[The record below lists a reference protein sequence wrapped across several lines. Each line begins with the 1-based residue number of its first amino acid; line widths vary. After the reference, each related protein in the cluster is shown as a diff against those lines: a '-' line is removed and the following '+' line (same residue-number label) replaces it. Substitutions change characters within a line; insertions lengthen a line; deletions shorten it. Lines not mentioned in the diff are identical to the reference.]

1 MGGYLAKRALLALAV
16 AVTVS
21 LVNFTMVLL
30 SGDIAVSIAGP
41 TATYEQLER
50 IRRDLGLDQPI
61 VVQYL
66 RWLGNAVRGDF
77 GDSLFYRTPVADLI
91 LERLP
96 VTLTLGISAIVF
108 TILVAIPLGVV
119 AALRPN
125 SWIDRAALSLAV
137 AGQAM
142 PSFWFGLMLIV
153 LFSVMFPIL
162 PPSGAESWEY
172 FIMPTVVLGYSAM
185 PAVMRLT
192 RSGMIE
198 VLTSDYIRT
207 AYAKGLRHF
216 KVLFKHALRNAVI
229 PVVSLAAVQF
239 GYMLA
244 GSIIVES
251 IFALHG
257 TGFLAWEAMKTADL
271 PVVQAILFVF
281 SLFYIVLTFLSDM
294 LNAWLDPRIRIG

>member
-1 MGGYLAKRALLALAV
+1 MGSYLLKRLLLALAV

-21 LVNFTMVLL
+21 LVNFTMVLM
-30 SGDIAVSIAGP
+30 SGDIAVSIGGP
-41 TATYEQLER
+41 TATYEQLDQ
-50 IRRDLGLDQPI
+50 IRRDLGLDRPI

-66 RWLGNAVRGDF
+66 NWLGNALRGDF
-77 GDSLFYRTPVADLI
+77 GDSLFYRTPVAALI
-91 LERLP
+91 VERLP
-96 VTLTLGISAIVF
+96 VTLTLGISAILF
-108 TILVAIPLGVV
+108 TTLIAIPLGVV

-125 SWIDRAALSLAV
+125 SWIDRTALSLAV

-153 LFSVMFPIL
+153 LFSVIFPIL
-162 PPSGAESWEY
+162 PPSGAEGWEY

-207 AYAKGLRHF
+207 AYAKGLRNF

-244 GSIIVES
+244 GSIVVES

-271 PVVQAILFVF
+271 PVVQAILFFF
-281 SLFYIVLTFLSDM
+281 STFYILLTFLADM

>member
-30 SGDIAVSIAGP
+30 SGDIPVSIGGP
-41 TATYEQLER
+41 TATYEQLDR

>member
-1 MGGYLAKRALLALAV
+1 MAAYLVRRLLLAV
-16 AVTVS
+16 AVAITVS
-21 LVNFTMVLL
+21 LVNFSLVLL
-30 SGDIAVSIAGP
+30 SGDIAVSIGGP
-41 TATYEQLER
+41 TATYEQLDQ
-50 IRRDLGLDQPI
+50 IRRDLGLDRP
-61 VVQYL
+61 VPLQYL
-66 RWLGNAVRGDF
+66 SWLGNAARGDL
-77 GDSLFYRTPVADLI
+77 GNSLFYRTPVADLI

-96 VTLTLGISAIVF
+96 VTLTLGFLAMIF
-108 TILVAIPLGVV
+108 TVVVAIPLGVV

-125 SWIDRAALSLAV
+125 SWIDRLALSIAV

-142 PSFWFGLMLIV
+142 PSFWFALMLIV
-153 LFSVMFPIL
+153 LFSVLFPIL

-172 FIMPTVVLGYSAM
+172 FIMPTIVLGYSAM

-192 RSGMIE
+192 RSGMLE
-198 VLTSDYIRT
+198 VLGSDYVRT

-244 GSIIVES
+244 GSIVVES

-271 PVVQAILFVF
+271 PVVQAILLVF
-281 SLFYIVLTFLSDM
+281 SLFYIVLTFLADM
-294 LNAWLDPRIRIG
+294 LNAWLDPRMRIG

>member
-21 LVNFTMVLL
+21 LVNFTMVLM
-30 SGDIAVSIAGP
+30 SGDVAVSIGGP

-96 VTLTLGISAIVF
+96 VTLKLGLSAIVF
-108 TILVAIPLGVV
+108 TILVAIPLGVL

-125 SWIDRAALSLAV
+125 SWLDRAALSLAV

-153 LFSVMFPIL
+153 LFSVMFPVL

-198 VLTSDYIRT
+198 VLSSDYIRT

>member
-1 MGGYLAKRALLALAV
+1 MGGYIAKRALLALAV

-21 LVNFTMVLL
+21 LVNFTLVLM
-30 SGDIAVSIAGP
+30 SGDVAVSIGGP

-61 VVQYL
+61 VIQYL

-96 VTLTLGISAIVF
+96 VTLKLGLSAIVF
-108 TILVAIPLGVV
+108 TILVAIPLGVL

-125 SWIDRAALSLAV
+125 SWLDRAALSLAV

-153 LFSVMFPIL
+153 LFSVMFPVL

-198 VLTSDYIRT
+198 VLSSDYIRT

-271 PVVQAILFVF
+271 PVVQAILFIF

>member
-1 MGGYLAKRALLALAV
+1 MRGYLAKRALLALAV

-30 SGDIAVSIAGP
+30 SGDIAVSIGGP

-96 VTLTLGISAIVF
+96 VTLTLGLSAIVF
-108 TILVAIPLGVV
+108 TIMVAIPLGVL

-125 SWIDRAALSLAV
+125 SWLDRLALSIAV

>member
-1 MGGYLAKRALLALAV
+1 MAAYLAKRLLLALAV

-21 LVNFTMVLL
+21 MVNFSLVLL
-30 SGDIAVSIAGP
+30 SGDIAVSIGGP

-61 VVQYL
+61 PIQYL
-66 RWLGNAVRGDF
+66 RWLSEAVRGNF
-77 GDSLFYRTPVADLI
+77 GDSLFYRIPVAELI
-91 LERLP
+91 VQRLP
-96 VTLTLGISAIVF
+96 VTLTLGLCAMVF
-108 TILVAIPLGVV
+108 TIIVAIPLGVV

-125 SWIDRAALSLAV
+125 SWIDRLALSLAV

-142 PSFWFGLMLIV
+142 PSFWFALMLIV

-162 PPSGAESWEY
+162 PPSGAEGWEY
-172 FIMPTVVLGYSAM
+172 FVMPTVVLGYSAV

-198 VLTSDYIRT
+198 VLASDYVRT

-216 KVLFKHALRNAVI
+216 KVLFKHGLRNAVI

-244 GSIIVES
+244 GSIVVES

-281 SLFYIVLTFLSDM
+281 SIFYVVLTFLADM

>member
-1 MGGYLAKRALLALAV
+1 MGGYLAKRLLLALAV
-16 AVTVS
+16 AATVS
-21 LVNFTMVLL
+21 LVNFSLVLL
-30 SGDIAVSIAGP
+30 SGDVAVSIGGP
-41 TATYEQLER
+41 TATQEQLDR

-61 VVQYL
+61 VVQYA
-66 RWLGNAVRGDF
+66 RWLGNALRGDF

-96 VTLTLGISAIVF
+96 VTLTLGVSAILF
-108 TILVAIPLGVV
+108 TTLVALPLGVL

-153 LFSVMFPIL
+153 LFSVIFPIL
-162 PPSGAESWEY
+162 PPSGAAGWEY
-172 FIMPTVVLGYSAM
+172 FVMPTVVLGYSAM

-207 AYAKGLRHF
+207 AYAKGLRSF
-216 KVLFKHALRNAVI
+216 QVLFKHALRNAVI

-244 GSIIVES
+244 GSIVVES

-281 SLFYIVLTFLSDM
+281 SIFYIVLTFLADM
-294 LNAWLDPRIRIG
+294 LNAWLDPRIRLG

>member
-1 MGGYLAKRALLALAV
+1 MGSYLAKRLLLALAV
-16 AVTVS
+16 ALTVS
-21 LVNFTMVLL
+21 LVNFSMVLL
-30 SGDIAVSIAGP
+30 SGDVAVSIAGP
-41 TATYEQLER
+41 LATHEQLER
-50 IRRDLGLDQPI
+50 IRRDLGLDQPV

-66 RWLGNAVRGDF
+66 RWLGDAARGDF
-77 GDSLFYRTPVADLI
+77 GDSLFYRTPVAELI
-91 LERLP
+91 LDRLP
-96 VTLTLGISAIVF
+96 VTLTLGLSAIVF
-108 TILVAIPLGVV
+108 TTVIAIPLGVV

-125 SWIDRAALSLAV
+125 SWIDRLALSIAV

-142 PSFWFGLMLIV
+142 PSFWFALMLIV
-153 LFSVMFPIL
+153 VFSVMFPIL
-162 PPSGAESWEY
+162 PPSGAEGWEY
-172 FIMPTVVLGYSAM
+172 FVMPTVVLGYSAM

-192 RSGMIE
+192 RAGMIE

-207 AYAKGLRHF
+207 AYAKGLRQF
-216 KVLFKHALRNAVI
+216 RVLFKHALRNAVI

-244 GSIIVES
+244 GSIVVES

-281 SLFYIVLTFLSDM
+281 SIFYIVLTFLADM

>member
-21 LVNFTMVLL
+21 LVNFTMVLM
-30 SGDIAVSIAGP
+30 SGDIAVSIGGP

-61 VVQYL
+61 VIQYL
-66 RWLGNAVRGDF
+66 HWLGNAVRGDF
-77 GDSLFYRTPVADLI
+77 GDSLFYRTPVAELI

-96 VTLTLGISAIVF
+96 VTLTLGISALVF
-108 TILVAIPLGVV
+108 TILVAIPLGVL

-125 SWIDRAALSLAV
+125 SWLDRAALSLAV

-198 VLTSDYIRT
+198 VLSSDYIRT

>member
-1 MGGYLAKRALLALAV
+1 
-16 AVTVS
+16 
-21 LVNFTMVLL
+21 
-30 SGDIAVSIAGP
+30 VSIGGP
-41 TATYEQLER
+41 TATQEQLDR

-61 VVQYL
+61 VVQYV
-66 RWLGNAVRGDF
+66 RWLGNALRGDF

-96 VTLTLGISAIVF
+96 VTLTLGVSAILF
-108 TILVAIPLGVV
+108 TTLVALPLGVL

-153 LFSVMFPIL
+153 LFSVIFPIL
-162 PPSGAESWEY
+162 PPSGAEGWEY
-172 FIMPTVVLGYSAM
+172 FVMPTVVLGYSAM

-207 AYAKGLRHF
+207 AYAKGLRSF
-216 KVLFKHALRNAVI
+216 QVLFKHALRNAVI

-244 GSIIVES
+244 GSIVVES

-281 SLFYIVLTFLSDM
+281 SIFYIVLTFLADM
-294 LNAWLDPRIRIG
+294 LNAWLDPRIRLG

>member
-21 LVNFTMVLL
+21 LVNFTMVLM
-30 SGDIAVSIAGP
+30 SGDVAVSIGGP

-96 VTLTLGISAIVF
+96 VTLKLGLSAIVF
-108 TILVAIPLGVV
+108 TILVAIPLGVL

-125 SWIDRAALSLAV
+125 SWLDRAALSLAV

-153 LFSVMFPIL
+153 LFSVMFPVL

-198 VLTSDYIRT
+198 VLSSDYIRT

-216 KVLFKHALRNAVI
+216 QVLFKHALRNAVI

>member
-1 MGGYLAKRALLALAV
+1 MPAYIVKRLLLALAV

-21 LVNFTMVLL
+21 LVNFSLVLL
-30 SGDIAVSIAGP
+30 SGDIAVSIGGP
-41 TATYEQLER
+41 TATYEQLDR

-61 VVQYL
+61 PLQYL
-66 RWLGNAVRGDF
+66 RWLGGALQGNF

-91 LERLP
+91 WQRLP
-96 VTLTLGISAIVF
+96 VTLTLGLLAMTF
-108 TILVAIPLGVV
+108 TIVVAIPLGVI

-125 SWIDRAALSLAV
+125 SLLDRMALGIAV

-142 PSFWFGLMLIV
+142 PSFWFALMLIV
-153 LFSVMFPIL
+153 VFSVLFPIL
-162 PPSGAESWEY
+162 PPSGAAGWEY

-192 RSGMIE
+192 RSGMLE
-198 VLTSDYIRT
+198 VLNADYIRT
-207 AYAKGLRHF
+207 AYAKGLGNI

-244 GSIIVES
+244 GSIVVES
-251 IFALHG
+251 IFALNG

-271 PVVQAILFVF
+271 PVVQAIMFLF
-281 SLFYIVLTFLSDM
+281 SLFYILLTFLADM

>member
-1 MGGYLAKRALLALAV
+1 MGSYLLKRLLLALAV

-30 SGDIAVSIAGP
+30 SGDIAVSIGGP
-41 TATYEQLER
+41 TATYEQLDQ

-66 RWLGNAVRGDF
+66 RWLGNALRGDF
-77 GDSLFYRTPVADLI
+77 GDSLFYRTPVAQLI
-91 LERLP
+91 VERLP
-96 VTLTLGISAIVF
+96 VTLTLGISAILF
-108 TILVAIPLGVV
+108 TTLIAIPLGVV

-125 SWIDRAALSLAV
+125 SWVDRTALAIAV

-153 LFSVMFPIL
+153 LFSVIFPVL
-162 PPSGAESWEY
+162 PPSGAEGWEY
-172 FIMPTVVLGYSAM
+172 FVMPTVVLGYSAM

-244 GSIIVES
+244 GSIVVES

-281 SLFYIVLTFLSDM
+281 STFYILLTFLADM

>member
-30 SGDIAVSIAGP
+30 SGDIAVSIGGP
-41 TATYEQLER
+41 TATYEQLDR

>member
-1 MGGYLAKRALLALAV
+1 MGSYLLKRLLLALAV

-30 SGDIAVSIAGP
+30 SGDIAVSLGGP
-41 TATYEQLER
+41 TATYEQLEQ
-50 IRRDLGLDQPI
+50 IRRDLGLDRPI

-66 RWLGNAVRGDF
+66 NWLGNALRGDF
-77 GDSLFYRTPVADLI
+77 GNSLFYRTPVAELI
-91 LERLP
+91 VERLP
-96 VTLTLGISAIVF
+96 VTLTLGIAAILF
-108 TILVAIPLGVV
+108 TTLIAIPLGVV

-125 SWIDRAALSLAV
+125 SWIDRTALSIAV

-153 LFSVMFPIL
+153 LFSVIFPIL

-172 FIMPTVVLGYSAM
+172 FVMPTVVLGYSAM

-244 GSIIVES
+244 GSIVVES

-281 SLFYIVLTFLSDM
+281 STFYILLTFLADM

>member
-1 MGGYLAKRALLALAV
+1 MGGYLAKRLLLALAV
-16 AVTVS
+16 AATVS
-21 LVNFTMVLL
+21 LVNFSLVLL
-30 SGDIAVSIAGP
+30 SGDVAVSIGGP
-41 TATYEQLER
+41 TATQEQLDR

-61 VVQYL
+61 VVQYV
-66 RWLGNAVRGDF
+66 RWLGNALRGDF

-96 VTLTLGISAIVF
+96 VTLTLGVSAILF
-108 TILVAIPLGVV
+108 TTLVALPLGVL

-153 LFSVMFPIL
+153 LFSVIFPIL
-162 PPSGAESWEY
+162 PPSGAEGWEY
-172 FIMPTVVLGYSAM
+172 FVMPTVVLGYSAM

-207 AYAKGLRHF
+207 AYAKGLRSF
-216 KVLFKHALRNAVI
+216 QVLFKHALRNAVI

-244 GSIIVES
+244 GSIVVES

-281 SLFYIVLTFLSDM
+281 SIFYIVLTFLADM
-294 LNAWLDPRIRIG
+294 LNAWLDPRIRLG